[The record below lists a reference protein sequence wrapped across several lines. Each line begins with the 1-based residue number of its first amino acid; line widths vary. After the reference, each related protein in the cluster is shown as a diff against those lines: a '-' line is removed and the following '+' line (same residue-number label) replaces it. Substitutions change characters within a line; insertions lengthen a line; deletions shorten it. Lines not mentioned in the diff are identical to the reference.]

1 MSIVIEPILDRMKL
15 IGEED
20 PEENKKL
27 RSDSLDFENEGGK
40 SKFEMFS
47 EIMDT
52 LFLKKPREEELNL
65 SSDSTDKKVGT
76 TEEAFREQ
84 NESIGTQSDATL
96 THLEH
101 LTDHDTTIE
110 SHNSRPDTKEHE
122 KKAKKMSEPVSEE

>member
-20 PEENKKL
+20 PEENKRL

-47 EIMDT
+47 EIMDS

-65 SSDSTDKKVGT
+65 SSEKSRDSRRGV
-76 TEEAFREQ
+76 
-84 NESIGTQSDATL
+84 
-96 THLEH
+96 
-101 LTDHDTTIE
+101 
-110 SHNSRPDTKEHE
+110 
-122 KKAKKMSEPVSEE
+122 

>member
-20 PEENKKL
+20 PEENKRL

-40 SKFEMFS
+40 SKFEMLS
-47 EIMDT
+47 EIMDS

-65 SSDSTDKKVGT
+65 SSDITDKKVGT
-76 TEEAFREQ
+76 LEEAFREQ
-84 NESIGTQSDATL
+84 NESIGSQSDATL

-101 LTDHDTTIE
+101 STDHATTIE
-110 SHNSRPDTKEHE
+110 PQNSLPQTNEQE
-122 KKAKKMSEPVSEE
+122 KKSKKMSEPVSED